1 VSKTQGSHGKLDK
14 VYDHLK
20 VKEIIVNGI
29 SDALML
35 LDARTFEILDVNQAF
50 LKIYKVSQN
59 QVVRKTCHDITH
71 HLSHPCSQGL
81 KKADCPVENTVSTG
95 TRSQTQ
101 HVHKDADGSEL
112 CFEITAYPLKD
123 EHGQINRVIHVS
135 RDVTDRIRA
144 EEALK
149 ETSEKIKL
157 FAYSIAH
164 DLKSPAAG
172 IYGLTKRLH
181 EKYEDVLDEKGKEL
195 CRQILRASEQFA
207 EFTDKINVFISSKEV
222 PLNIEWIDLKKIVNM
237 VREEVSE
244 QLRAR
249 QIRWSEPKFMPQI
262 KAERMSVLR
271 SIRNLV
277 DNALKHG
284 GSDLSQIQIG
294 YEVSDGFH
302 VLRIV
307 DDGVGFSMRDSESIF
322 DVFQR
327 NERSGRIEG
336 AGLGLAIVKE
346 IAERHRG
353 RAWIESGRE
362 TSTNLCFSIA
372 KNLALSGK

>member
-1 VSKTQGSHGKLDK
+1 VSKTQGSDGKLVK
-14 VYDHLK
+14 VYDQLK

-50 LKIYKVSQN
+50 LNIYKVSQN
-59 QVVRKTCHDITH
+59 QIVGKTCHDITH
-71 HLSHPCSQGL
+71 HLTHPCSQGL
-81 KKADCPVENTVSTG
+81 KSASCPVERTISTG
-95 TRSQTQ
+95 TMCQTQ
-101 HVHKDADGSEL
+101 HVHKDADGNEL
-112 CFEITAYPLKD
+112 CFDITAYPLKD
-123 EHGQINRVIHVS
+123 EHDQVNRIIHVS

-172 IYGLTKRLH
+172 IYGLTRRLH
-181 EKYEDVLDEKGKEL
+181 EKYKDVLDDKGKEL
-195 CRQILRASEQFA
+195 CGQILRASEQFA
-207 EFTDKINVFISSKEV
+207 ELTDKINVFISSKEV
-222 PLNIEWIDLKKIVNM
+222 PLKIEWIDLKQIVNM
-237 VREEVSE
+237 VREETSE
-244 QLRAR
+244 QLRTR
-249 QIRWSEPKFMPQI
+249 QIRWSEPEFMPQI
-262 KAERMSVLR
+262 KAERMSILR

-277 DNALKHG
+277 NNALKHG

-294 YEVSDGFH
+294 YEESDGFH

-307 DDGVGFSMRDSESIF
+307 DDGVGFNMKDSERIF

-327 NERSGRIEG
+327 NDRSGGIEG

-353 RAWIESGRE
+353 KAWIESGRGR
-362 TSTNLCFSIA
+362 STNLFFSTA
-372 KNLALSGK
+372 KNLELSEK